1 MKNVRVFVNGELRDL
16 KVVRAMKGDA
26 LKNRIQAGGGCYQT
40 LRRTGKCAGRNAW
53 GASFYKLE
61 DERASV
67 LLLLIKKTEKI
78 FSEYII
84 LQIIEAVFV
93 TEC

>member
-1 MKNVRVFVNGELRDL
+1 M
-16 KVVRAMKGDA
+16 
-26 LKNRIQAGGGCYQT
+26 
-40 LRRTGKCAGRNAW
+40 
-53 GASFYKLE
+53 E